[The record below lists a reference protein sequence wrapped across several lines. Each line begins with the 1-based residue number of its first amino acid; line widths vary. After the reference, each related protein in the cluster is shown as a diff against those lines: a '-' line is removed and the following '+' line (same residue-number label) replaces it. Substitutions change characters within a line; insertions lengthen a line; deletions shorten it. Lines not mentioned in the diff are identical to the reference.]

1 MNEITLRR
9 LLFSKRLF
17 SHGVQHSNKN
27 TELDRFLAIHNFDN
41 SIELFLKIVATQEG
55 IIKTDKKD
63 WMLKDLWGEINTK
76 LKQNIAGFE
85 LPLKDQIFTLHE
97 TRNLA
102 QHQGDP
108 PSFETVVKYQGYTKD
123 FLIRCFKDVFK
134 IDFDKIFAS
143 SLVENIKIKDALIES
158 EKYIEEKKFKG
169 SIELSAK
176 AFAYLRRNESANLF
190 SHSLGMFTLRGV
202 LDEHSQIRF
211 SSSHSSD
218 SSERKFNEQITA
230 VIDKLNKLLDD
241 RARKINEFARA
252 LRALE
257 SEFTILKLGVG
268 IKEYKRF
275 DKISPF
281 LLFDSSSPDADIA
294 VDFNEEQLDNCNE
307 ENARFCHDFVLD
319 AALMLQ

>member
-1 MNEITLRR
+1 MDEITLRR

-27 TELDRFLAIHNFDN
+27 TEPDRFLAMHHFDN

-55 IIKTDKKD
+55 IIKTVKED
-63 WMLKDLWGEINTK
+63 WKLKDLWGEINTK
-76 LKQNIAGFE
+76 LKQKISGFE

-97 TRNLA
+97 IRNLA
-102 QHQGDP
+102 QHQGDS
-108 PSFETVVKYQGYTKD
+108 PSFETVVKYQGYTRD
-123 FLIRCFKDVFK
+123 FLIRSFKDVFK
-134 IDFDKIFAS
+134 IDFNKVFAA
-143 SLVENIKIKDALIES
+143 SLVEKLKIREALVES
-158 EKYIEEKKFKG
+158 EKYIEEKNFKE
-169 SIELSAK
+169 SIESSAK
-176 AFAYLRRNESANLF
+176 AFAYLEQNERANLF

-211 SSSHSSD
+211 PSISFD
-218 SSERKFNEQITA
+218 SSEQKFIEQITP
-230 VIDKLNKLLDD
+230 VINELNKLLDE

-252 LRALE
+252 LRSLE
-257 SEFTILKLGVG
+257 SEFTMLKLGVD

-275 DKISPF
+275 NKISPF
-281 LLFDSSSPDADIA
+281 ALFDSNSPDAD
-294 VDFNEEQLDNCNE
+294 VSVGFDEEQLDNCNE